1 MSDSP
6 ARATVPQFDLSGQY
20 PSIRD
25 EAEDAVLRV
34 LASGRFI
41 LGPEV
46 EALER
51 EIAEY
56 CGCAHAVG
64 MSSGT
69 DALLAA
75 MMALGIGHGDE
86 VITTPFTF
94 FATAGC
100 IHRLGARP
108 VFVDIEPG
116 SFNIDPE
123 RIAAALTPKTRAILP
138 VHLFGQIA
146 AMDEICEI
154 ACRNELP
161 VIEDAAQAIGA
172 ELRGRRAGSLGL
184 LGCFSFYPT
193 KNLGAAGDAG
203 IVTTNDPGLAEALR
217 RIRNHGME
225 PRYYHADVGG
235 NFRLDAVQAAVLRV
249 KLRHL
254 EAWQQ
259 ARRGTA
265 ALYRKRFA
273 EAGLARESP
282 GAGDG
287 IVLPP
292 ELPDR
297 RHVYHQFVIRAP
309 RRDALRAHLAARGI
323 GSEIYY
329 PLALHE
335 QECFRPLGHKKGD
348 FPEAERA
355 AAESLALPMFP
366 ELTPAQ
372 VDAVVAGVGSFFGA
386 GTAP

>member
-25 EAEDAVLRV
+25 EAEAAVLRV

-75 MMALGIGHGDE
+75 MMAIGIGHGDE

-116 SFNIDPE
+116 SFNTDPE
-123 RIAAALTPKTRAILP
+123 RVAAAITPKTRAILP

-203 IVTTNDPGLAEALR
+203 IVTTNDPRLAEALR

-225 PRYYHADVGG
+225 PRYYHAAVGG

-254 EAWQQ
+254 ESWQQ
-259 ARRGTA
+259 ARRGAA

-273 EAGLARESP
+273 EAGLARESVRS
-282 GAGDG
+282 GDG

-292 ELPDR
+292 EIPDR

-329 PLALHE
+329 PLSLHE
-335 QECFRPLGHKKGD
+335 QECFRPLGHKMGD

-366 ELTPAQ
+366 ELTPDQ
-372 VDAVVAGVGSFFGA
+372 IDAVVAGVGSFFGA
-386 GTAP
+386 GTAR

>member
-25 EAEDAVLRV
+25 EAEAAVLSV
-34 LASGRFI
+34 LASGRFV

-51 EIAEY
+51 EIADY

-75 MMALGIGHGDE
+75 MMSLGIGHGDE

-154 ACRNELP
+154 ACHNELP

-184 LGCFSFYPT
+184 LACFSFYPT

-225 PRYYHADVGG
+225 PRYFHADVGG

-273 EAGLARESP
+273 EAGLAREWP

-297 RHVYHQFVIRAP
+297 RHVYHQFVIRTP

-355 AAESLALPMFP
+355 TAESLALPMFP
-366 ELTPAQ
+366 ELTPDQ
-372 VDAVVAGVGSFFGA
+372 VDAIVAGVGSFFGA
-386 GTAP
+386 DTAR

>member
-1 MSDSP
+1 MRT
-6 ARATVPQFDLSGQY
+6 AVPQFDLAGQY
-20 PSIRD
+20 PSIRQ
-25 EAEDAVLRV
+25 EAEASVLRV
-34 LASGRFI
+34 MASGRFI

-75 MMALGIGHGDE
+75 MMALGIGPGDE
-86 VITTPFTF
+86 VITTPYTF

-100 IHRLGARP
+100 IQRLGARP
-108 VFVDIEPG
+108 VFADIEPG
-116 SFNIDPE
+116 SFNIDPA
-123 RIAAALTPKTRAILP
+123 RVAAAITPRTRAIMP
-138 VHLFGQIA
+138 VHLYGQIA

-172 ELRGRRAGSLGL
+172 ELGARRAGSLGL
-184 LGCFSFYPT
+184 MGCFSFYPT

-203 IVTTNDPGLAEALR
+203 LVTTNDPRLADALR
-217 RIRNHGME
+217 RTRNHGME
-225 PRYYHADVGG
+225 PRYYHATVGG
-235 NFRLDAVQAAVLRV
+235 NFRLDAIQAAILRV
-249 KLRHL
+249 KLPHL
-254 EAWQQ
+254 ERWQH
-259 ARRGTA
+259 ARTDAA
-265 ALYRKRFA
+265 ALYRRLFD
-273 EAGLARESP
+273 EAGLARDSI
-282 GAGDG
+282 AARDG

-292 ELPDR
+292 ELPGR

-309 RRDALRAHLAARGI
+309 RRDALRAHLAERGI
-323 GSEIYY
+323 GCEIYY

-335 QECFRPLGHKKGD
+335 QECFRHLGHKRGD
-348 FPEAERA
+348 FPESERA
-355 AAESLALPMFP
+355 AAETLALPMYP

-372 VDAVVAGVGSFFGA
+372 IEAVVTGVVSFFR
-386 GTAP
+386 

>member
-1 MSDSP
+1 MSDAP
-6 ARATVPQFDLSGQY
+6 ARTAVPQFDLSGQY
-20 PSIRD
+20 PSIREET
-25 EAEDAVLRV
+25 EAAVLRV
-34 LASGRFI
+34 MASGRFI

-46 EALER
+46 EAFER
-51 EIAEY
+51 EAADY
-56 CGCAHAVG
+56 CGCAHAIGV
-64 MSSGT
+64 SSGT

-75 MMALGIGHGDE
+75 MMALGIGHGDA

-100 IHRLGARP
+100 IHRLGASP
-108 VFVDIEPG
+108 VFVDIEPE
-116 SFNIDPE
+116 SFNIDPA
-123 RIAAALTPKTRAILP
+123 RAADAITPKTRAILP

-146 AMDEICEI
+146 EMGQLCEL

-172 ELRGRRAGSLGL
+172 EFGGRRAGSLGL

-203 IVTTNDPGLAEALR
+203 MVTTNDPKLADALR

-225 PRYYHADVGG
+225 PRYYHAAVGG
-235 NFRLDAVQAAVLRV
+235 NFRLDAIQAAALRV
-249 KLRHL
+249 KLGHL

-259 ARRGTA
+259 ARRDA
-265 ALYRKRFA
+265 AAGYRRLFA
-273 EAGLARESP
+273 EAGLARDSVA
-282 GAGDG
+282 AGDG

-309 RRDALRAHLAARGI
+309 RRDALRAHLAAQGI

-335 QECFRPLGHKKGD
+335 QECFRHLGYKKGD

-355 AAESLALPMFP
+355 AAETIALPMYP

-372 VDAVVAGVGSFFGA
+372 IGAVVAAVVSFYRGRPA
-386 GTAP
+386 V